1 VDFVFFNLHPSAAPI
16 SLLATGQVVI
26 DLCNIHGNSCRRTF
40 NNGRQTRAMGL
51 ACGKETE
58 HGLFIL
64 LFVYRL
70 LASAILPLVETENSP
85 LF

>member
-1 VDFVFFNLHPSAAPI
+1 MRL
-16 SLLATGQVVI
+16 T
-26 DLCNIHGNSCRRTF
+26 
-40 NNGRQTRAMGL
+40 
-51 ACGKETE
+51 CGKETE

-70 LASAILPLVETENSP
+70 FASAILPLVETENSP